1 MKRILFLLLV
11 FTFSSCVTDKEN
23 IVELKFNRFEKALFS
38 VTPENIEIQLKILEN
53 DFGTFNEV
61 FETQI
66 MKKGEMT
73 KGEYSKELLTFV
85 NHPEMREAYD
95 SLMLLFSDISEIE
108 KELNTAF
115 TFFHNEFP
123 SYPTPEV
130 TTFFGGFNYGVVT
143 YDNNIAIGLEHFLGQ
158 NSKFYKLLSNPQYLR
173 FQQQEKFIT
182 ANVIEVWLNEYFQ
195 QYMTSRDL
203 LSQIIYKGKVMYC
216 IDKMLPK
223 ISFTDKFRFT
233 QEQMDWV
240 IDNEANIWSYF
251 IENELLY
258 SSHEQEFRT
267 FLQYAPFAK
276 GMPDDAPARVAY
288 FIGYKMV
295 NEFMDNNKMDIEQLM
310 YLTNSRQFLKRSKYK
325 PTK

>member
-11 FTFSSCVTDKEN
+11 FTFSSCVTDKVN
-23 IVELKFNRFEKALFS
+23 TVELKFNRFEKALFS
-38 VTPENIEIQLKILEN
+38 VTPENIDIQLKILEN

-66 MKKGEMT
+66 MQKGEMS
-73 KGEYSKELLTFV
+73 ESAYLKELLAFV
-85 NHPEMREAYD
+85 NHPDMREAYD

-123 SYPTPEV
+123 SYPTPEL

-143 YDNNIAIGLEHFLGQ
+143 YDNNIAIGLEHFLGK
-158 NSKFYKLLSNPQYLR
+158 NSKFYKLLGNPEYLR

-182 ANVIEVWLNEYFQ
+182 ANVMEVWLNEYFQ

-203 LSQIIYKGKVMYC
+203 LSQMIYKGKVMYC

-223 ISFTDKFRFT
+223 ISFADKFRFT
-233 QEQMDWV
+233 QEQMEWV

-267 FLQYAPFAK
+267 FLHYSPFAK